1 MKKLFL
7 TFSIALFSMS
17 SILLTSCDKED
28 PDAISMSDVN
38 ENGIIMIQG
47 KDGNEYAV
55 VDLGFP
61 TKELWAVCNI
71 GAESPEQ
78 FGTFFSWGETEPK
91 SLYSW
96 DTYKWV
102 NNGEF
107 TDFNKYCT
115 LKSCG
120 GGTFTDNKTVL
131 DKEDDAAKQILG
143 DNWRTPTPSDF
154 KVLVYRCDVKKCKLK
169 GVWGF
174 LFTSKEKGYE
184 KNSLFIPLSGRMDS
198 TNGVSQQYFKSE
210 YGFYWCNTMT
220 NDTRSSYVFWMESKN
235 GQCNAVSSTYL
246 DRYIGLNIRAVTTA
260 Q

>member
-1 MKKLFL
+1 MKKLLF
-7 TFSIALFSMS
+7 TFSIAFVSFS
-17 SILLTSCDKED
+17 SILLTACDKED

-38 ENGIIMIQG
+38 KNGIIMVQG
-47 KDGNEYAV
+47 KDGHEYAV

-61 TKELWAVCNI
+61 TGELWAVCNI
-71 GAESPEQ
+71 GAESPEK
-78 FGTFFSWGETEPK
+78 FGTFFSWGETQSKP
-91 SLYSW
+91 LYSW

-115 LKSCG
+115 LKSMG
-120 GGTFTDNKTVL
+120 GGSFTDNKTVL

-143 DNWRTPTPSDF
+143 ENWSTPTRQDF
-154 KVLVYRCDVKKCKLK
+154 TNLAYRCNIRKCKLN

-198 TNGVSQQYFKSE
+198 TNGVSEQQFKSD
-210 YGFYWCNTMT
+210 YGFYWCNSI
-220 NDTRSSYVFWMESKN
+220 NSDTRTAYVFWMETVN
-235 GQCNAVSSTYL
+235 GQNNAVSSTSL
-246 DRYIGLNIRAVTTA
+246 DRYLGLNIRAITKA
-260 Q
+260 K